1 MIPVLSLLAV
11 AGIFVIVL
19 GLVIKNLLYI
29 CQPNEV
35 LIFSGGQTAAA
46 GGRKIGYRTIKGGR
60 AIRVPLFEVVDRM
73 DLTNMPIEVQVAGAY
88 SKGGIP
94 LNVHGIANVKIA
106 GEQPV
111 LDNAIERFLGVPRD
125 KIMAVAKETL
135 EGNLRGVL
143 ATLTPEEVNEDK
155 IKFAQSLLD
164 EAEDDLR
171 RLGIELD
178 TLKIQD
184 VSDDVGYLDSIGRK
198 QSAEVQKRALIA
210 EARSKAES
218 AIRSASNRQ
227 ETEISQLD
235 AQLGTLR
242 ADNARRV
249 ADAETRATAMIAEAQ
264 GQVSARLARAEVELD
279 VQRARVEQVRRQLQA
294 DVLEPA
300 RAARSA
306 AEAAAKGQATTI
318 VEQGRATAH
327 AMEQIAATWRRV
339 GPGAR
344 EVFLMQKVD
353 ELMRIVM
360 GTVGDLKVDRLT
372 MLGGAVSGGDGAA
385 VARTGDLGALAT
397 RIIATNE
404 QLKAASGV
412 DLLQAVVGKV
422 TGTVPDQPARP
433 RAPGVPPSGAPAT
446 TPPRS

>member
-1 MIPVLSLLAV
+1 MTMSVLSLLAV
-11 AGIFVIVL
+11 VAVFAIVL
-19 GLVIKNLLYI
+19 VLVVKSLLYI
-29 CQPNEV
+29 CPPNEV
-35 LIFSGGQTAAA
+35 LIFSGGQRAAA
-46 GGRKIGYRTIKGGR
+46 SGRKVGYRIIKGGR
-60 AIRVPLFEVVDRM
+60 AIRIPLFETVDRM
-73 DLTNMPIEVQVAGAY
+73 DLTNMPIEVQVQSAY

-111 LDNAIERFLGVPRD
+111 LDNAIERFLGVGRD
-125 KIMAVAKETL
+125 RIMAVAKETL

-171 RLGIELD
+171 RLGLELD

-184 VSDDVGYLDSIGRK
+184 VSDDVGYLDSIGRR

-218 AIRSASNRQ
+218 AVRSASNRQ
-227 ETEISQLD
+227 ETEISQLE
-235 AQLGTLR
+235 AQIGTLR

-249 ADAETRATAMIAEAQ
+249 ADAQTRGAAMVAEAR
-264 GQVSARLARAEVELD
+264 GKVSARLARAEAELE

-300 RAARSA
+300 RAQKSA
-306 AEAAAKGQATTI
+306 AESAAKGEATVI
-318 VEQGRATAH
+318 VEQGRATAR
-327 AMEQIAATWRRV
+327 AMEDIAATWSRV
-339 GPGAR
+339 GAGAR

-353 ELMRIVM
+353 GLMRIVM
-360 GTVGDLKVDRLT
+360 ATVGDLKVDRLT
-372 MLGGAVSGGDGAA
+372 VLGGLGGGAGNGDASGLGGIAGRLV
-385 VARTGDLGALAT
+385 VA
-397 RIIATNE
+397 NE
-404 QLKAASGV
+404 QIKAAAGV
-412 DLLQAVVGKV
+412 DLLAAAEGRLGPK
-422 TGTVPDQPARP
+422 PPRP
-433 RAPGVPPSGAPAT
+433 PAT
-446 TPPRS
+446 PRG

>member
-1 MIPVLSLLAV
+1 MTTSLLTVAAV
-11 AGIFVIVL
+11 LAVFAVVL
-19 GLVIKNLLYI
+19 VLVVKSLLYI
-29 CQPNEV
+29 CPPNEV
-35 LIFSGGQTAAA
+35 LIFSGGQRAAA
-46 GGRKIGYRTIKGGR
+46 SGRKVGYRIIKGGR
-60 AIRVPLFEVVDRM
+60 AIRIPLFETVDRM
-73 DLTNMPIEVQVAGAY
+73 DLTNMPIEVQVHGAY

-111 LDNAIERFLGVPRD
+111 LDNAIERFLGVGRD
-125 KIMAVAKETL
+125 RIMAVAKETL

-171 RLGIELD
+171 RLGLELD

-184 VSDDVGYLDSIGRK
+184 VSDDVGYLDSIGRR

-218 AIRSASNRQ
+218 AVRSASNRQ
-227 ETEISQLD
+227 ETEISQLE
-235 AQLGTLR
+235 AQIGTLR

-249 ADAETRATAMIAEAQ
+249 ADAQTRAAAMVAEAR
-264 GQVSARLARAEVELD
+264 GKVSARLARAEAELE

-300 RAARSA
+300 RAQKSA
-306 AEAAAKGQATTI
+306 AESAAKGEATVI
-318 VEQGRATAH
+318 VEQGRATAR
-327 AMEQIAATWRRV
+327 AMEEIAATWSRV
-339 GPGAR
+339 GAGAR

-353 ELMRIVM
+353 GLMRIVM

-372 MLGGAVSGGDGAA
+372 VLGG
-385 VARTGDLGALAT
+385 LGAGGTGTGPGAIGEGLAGL
-397 RIIATNE
+397 AGKVVAANE
-404 QLKAASGV
+404 QIKAAAGV
-412 DLLQAVVGKV
+412 DLLAAAG
-422 TGTVPDQPARP
+422 GRL
-433 RAPGVPPSGAPAT
+433 APK
-446 TPPRS
+446 TPPTPRG

>member
-1 MIPVLSLLAV
+1 MMAALSLLL
-11 AGIFVIVL
+11 VL
-19 GLVIKNLLYI
+19 GVFALVLVLVIKNLLYI
-29 CQPNEV
+29 CPPNEV
-35 LIFSGGQTAAA
+35 LIFSGGQRAAA
-46 GGRKIGYRTIKGGR
+46 SGRRIGYRIIKGGR
-60 AIRVPLFEVVDRM
+60 AVRVPLFETVDRM
-73 DLTNMPIEVQVAGAY
+73 DLTNMPIEVQVKGAY

-111 LDNAIERFLGVPRD
+111 LDNAIERFLSVPRE
-125 KIMAVAKETL
+125 KIMQVAKETL

-184 VSDDVGYLDSIGRK
+184 VSDDVGYLDSIGRR

-227 ETEISQLD
+227 ETEISQLE

-242 ADNARRV
+242 AENARRV
-249 ADAETRATAMIAEAQ
+249 ADAETRAAAMVAEAR

-300 RAARSA
+300 RAAKSA
-306 AEAAAKGQATTI
+306 AEAEAKGQATAI
-318 VEQGRATAH
+318 VEQGRATAQ
-327 AMEQIAATWRRV
+327 AMDEIAATWQRV
-339 GPGAR
+339 GAGAR

-353 ELMRIVM
+353 ELMRVVM
-360 GTVGDLKVDRLT
+360 STVGDLKVERLT
-372 MLGGAVSGGDGAA
+372 MLGGPISASGGGDGAS
-385 VARTGDLGALAT
+385 VAG
-397 RIIATNE
+397 RIIAANE
-404 QLKAASGV
+404 QLKAVAGI
-412 DLLQAVVGKV
+412 DLLKAVAGRV
-422 TGTVPDQPARP
+422 VPSAAPPA
-433 RAPGVPPSGAPAT
+433 APGKPG
-446 TPPRS
+446 

>member
-1 MIPVLSLLAV
+1 MIAALTLVGVFVVFLVVLA
-11 AGIFVIVL
+11 
-19 GLVIKNLLYI
+19 LVVKNLLYI

-35 LIFSGGQTAAA
+35 LIFSGGQRAAA
-46 GGRKIGYRTIKGGR
+46 SGRKVGYRIIKGGR
-60 AIRVPLFEVVDRM
+60 AIRIPLFETVDRM
-73 DLTNMPIEVQVAGAY
+73 DLTNMPIEVAVRGAY

-155 IKFAQSLLD
+155 IKFSQSLLD

-171 RLGIELD
+171 RIGIELD

-198 QSAEVQKRALIA
+198 QSAEVQKRAQIA
-210 EARSKAES
+210 EARSRAES
-218 AIRSASNRQ
+218 AIRAASNRQ
-227 ETEISQLD
+227 ETEISQLE

-249 ADAETRATAMIAEAQ
+249 TDAETRAAAMIAEAK
-264 GQVSARLARAEVELD
+264 GQVAAKLARAEVELE

-300 RAARSA
+300 RAARTA
-306 AEAAAKGQATTI
+306 AEAAAKGEAASI
-318 VEQGRATAH
+318 VEQGRATAQ
-327 AMEQIAATWRRV
+327 AMQEIAATWRRV
-339 GPGAR
+339 GPSAR

-360 GTVGDLKVDRLT
+360 GTVGDLRVDRLT
-372 MLGGAVSGGDGAA
+372 MLGVASGQNGASREGAPAKLDDVGG
-385 VARTGDLGALAT
+385 LAG
-397 RIIATNE
+397 RIISTNE
-404 QLKAASGV
+404 QIKAAAGI
-412 DLLQAVVGKV
+412 DLLEVVAGKV
-422 TGTVPDQPARP
+422 ARP
-433 RAPGVPPSGAPAT
+433 AAGPGKTLPP
-446 TPPRS
+446 

>member
-1 MIPVLSLLAV
+1 MMAFASLLLVLAV
-11 AGIFVIVL
+11 FVGVL
-19 GLVIKNLLYI
+19 VLVIKNLLYI
-29 CQPNEV
+29 CPPNEV
-35 LIFSGGQTAAA
+35 LIFSGGQRAAA
-46 GGRKIGYRTIKGGR
+46 SGRQIGYRIIKGGR
-60 AIRVPLFEVVDRM
+60 AVRVPLFETVDRM
-73 DLTNMPIEVQVAGAY
+73 NLTNMPIEVQVKSAY

-125 KIMAVAKETL
+125 KIMQVAKETL

-184 VSDDVGYLDSIGRK
+184 VSDDVGYLDSIGRR

-210 EARSKAES
+210 EARSRAES
-218 AIRSASNRQ
+218 AIRAASNRQ

-242 ADNARRV
+242 AENARRV
-249 ADAETRATAMIAEAQ
+249 TDAETRAAAMVAEERGKVA
-264 GQVSARLARAEVELD
+264 SRLARAEVELD

-306 AEAAAKGQATTI
+306 AEAAAKGQATVI
-318 VEQGRATAH
+318 VEQGRATAQ
-327 AMEQIAATWRRV
+327 AMDEIAATWKRV
-339 GPGAR
+339 GAGAR

-353 ELMRIVM
+353 ELMRVVM
-360 GTVGDLKVDRLT
+360 STVGELKVERLT
-372 MLGGAVSGGDGAA
+372 MLGGGIGSSGGGAGGGGGLTGDGAS
-385 VARTGDLGALAT
+385 LAG
-397 RIIATNE
+397 RIIAANE
-404 QLKAASGV
+404 QLKAVAGI
-412 DLLQAVVGKV
+412 DLLKAVGGRVAA
-422 TGTVPDQPARP
+422 PPAKP
-433 RAPGVPPSGAPAT
+433 PG
-446 TPPRS
+446 

>member
-1 MIPVLSLLAV
+1 MMTALSLLV
-11 AGIFVIVL
+11 VVVVFFGVL
-19 GLVIKNLLYI
+19 LLVIKNLLYI

-35 LIFSGGQTAAA
+35 LIFSGGKSEAAA
-46 GGRKIGYRTIKGGR
+46 GRKIGYRIIKGGR
-60 AIRVPLFEVVDRM
+60 AIRVPLLETVDRM

-111 LDNAIERFLGVPRD
+111 LDNAIERFLGVARE
-125 KIMAVAKETL
+125 KIMQVAKETL

-184 VSDDVGYLDSIGRK
+184 VSDEVGYLDSIGRK

-210 EARSKAES
+210 EARSRAEA

-249 ADAETRATAMIAEAQ
+249 ADAESRAVAMIAEAK
-264 GQVSARLARAEVELD
+264 GKVMSRLARAEAELE
-279 VQRARVEQVRRQLQA
+279 VQKARVEQVRRQLQA

-300 RAARSA
+300 RAARTA
-306 AEAAAKGQATTI
+306 AEAEAKGQATQI
-318 VEQGRATAH
+318 VERGRANAK
-327 AMEQIAATWRRV
+327 ALEEIAATWKRV
-339 GPGAR
+339 GPAAR

-353 ELMRIVM
+353 QLMRVVM
-360 GTVGDLKVDRLT
+360 GTVGDLKVERLT
-372 MLGGAVSGGDGAA
+372 ILGQNLGGNGHSAQSINAGG
-385 VARTGDLGALAT
+385 RGDNLAST
-397 RIIATNE
+397 IAGGLLTANE
-404 QLKAASGV
+404 QLKAAAGV
-412 DLLQAVVGKV
+412 DLLGVVAGKV
-422 TGTVPDQPARP
+422 NAATGAATKRPAP
-433 RAPGVPPSGAPAT
+433 
-446 TPPRS
+446 